1 MRKAVISLTLQIKMN
16 LQKTLK
22 TEADKRAQRVKARI
36 VSNLRNNTPVDTG
49 AARDGWRVTEE
60 GITNDVPYVDRL
72 NKGSSRQA
80 PSNFIEQ
87 TVLADKDVRV
97 VGAIVQQK

>member
-1 MRKAVISLTLQIKMN
+1 MTLQIKMN

-22 TEADKRAQRVKARI
+22 TEADKHAQRVKARI

-49 AARDGWRVTEE
+49 TARDGWRVTEE
-60 GITNDVPYVDRL
+60 GIINDVPYVDRL

-80 PSNFIEQ
+80 PSNFIEH